1 MKDIDFLPQWYR
13 NGQRRQVSY
22 RAQCIALSGI
32 FVVMVVWSLVAKHS
46 LSRAEAELMQMVA
59 TRGQAE
65 RASVE
70 FAGLESELGRLR
82 GRVTFAQE
90 IDSRIDVASILA
102 ELSFLVDERV
112 VLSRV
117 EFVAEKFGQDRKSET
132 LQAVGAVVRAVESR
146 PGGNAA
152 QPLGSVRFKVVI
164 AGVAADAGDVGV
176 LMCKLEDSP
185 YFWQVVL
192 AYSRDTAIKGQTGGP
207 AGTVTEVKEKTSDTK
222 DSVRQADTSVRASEF
237 EINCYLANYRQR

>member
-32 FVVMVVWSLVAKHS
+32 FVVMVVWSLVATRS
-46 LSRAEAELMQMVA
+46 LSRAEAELMTMA
-59 TRGQAE
+59 TARGQAE
-65 RASVE
+65 IASVE
-70 FAGLESELGRLR
+70 SAGLASELEQLR
-82 GRVTFAQE
+82 GRVKFAQD

-102 ELSFLVDERV
+102 ELSFLIDQRI

-117 EFVAEKFGQDRKSET
+117 EFVAEKFAQDRKSEGP
-132 LQAVGAVVRAVESR
+132 QAVGTVVRAVENR
-146 PGGNAA
+146 PGDKATRL
-152 QPLGSVRFKVVI
+152 LGSVRFKVVI

-192 AYSRDTAIKGQTGGP
+192 AYSRDTAIRSQTAGP
-207 AGTVTEVKEKTSDTK
+207 AAVAEVKEKTADTK
-222 DSVRQADTSVRASEF
+222 DNVRPADTSVRASEF